1 MYCRKCKYTSFDYLE
16 TCPACGY
23 VWANER
29 SDLNLDWLKPPEA
42 ASETAAPAPEPEQ
55 ASPPEEQAEQTASPA
70 EVTFAEDF
78 EISPAEPE
86 QTDEHKDLQAPD
98 PAARTSPSPREEP
111 ASGPQEPRD
120 EPELELQEIE
130 YSLEDLP
137 GPVHKDEDEQEDS
150 PKAAAGE
157 ITGSLDEDAQSREQD
172 FPEEAEIEI
181 DLQDE
186 DIEPAPASAAPE
198 QAGSAPQSR
207 EEPPQ
212 NEEVDW
218 TSLIE
223 EIELETD
230 PEPPPDKKHNG

>member
-29 SDLNLDWLKPPEA
+29 KDLNLEWLKPPEA
-42 ASETAAPAPEPEQ
+42 ATETALPAPEPEQ
-55 ASPPEEQAEQTASPA
+55 ESPPEGQAEQAASPA

-78 EISPAEPE
+78 EISPAEPA

-98 PAARTSPSPREEP
+98 AATRTSPPPRE
-111 ASGPQEPRD
+111 

-137 GPVHKDEDEQEDS
+137 GSVHKEEDEQEDT

-157 ITGSLDEDAQSREQD
+157 ITGSLDEDAQSRDRD
-172 FPEEAEIEI
+172 FSEEAEIEI

-186 DIEPAPASAAPE
+186 DTEPAPAASAPE

-207 EEPPQ
+207 GEPTQ
-212 NEEVDW
+212 DEDIDW

-230 PEPPPDKKHNG
+230 AEPSPDKKHND